1 MERDAFMRSPDDAVM
16 SPVKSV
22 NPVKIREMQ
31 GSNAVNPPSKDELAA
46 QMRERY
52 GSPDKQQRVEK
63 YMQSSGMKTSLASM
77 NADPTFVAMDTK
89 PQNRGFVPPEK
100 LKKEVWRPKTSLQW
114 HEPYRAPLTLQ

>member
-1 MERDAFMRSPDDAVM
+1 MRSPDDAVM

-22 NPVKIREMQ
+22 NPVKVREML

-63 YMQSSGMKTSLASM
+63 YMQSSGMKNSLASM

-89 PQNRGFVPPEK
+89 PQNRGFVPPET